1 MQKLEDKPDPSCRST
16 PRKLPQNSRERHMM
30 DQVPN
35 VFSARD
41 LKVHFK
47 LGTEDSDGNPR
58 VVHAVD
64 GVSFDIPKGTTLGII
79 GESGCGKST
88 TALAAMQ
95 LLGNVKGK
103 MQLSGVELSDLSKE
117 ELRQHRKKFQIIFQ
131 DPYSSLNPRQRVGSL
146 IRTPMDL
153 LDVGTPDER
162 DKKVDELLE
171 LVGLRPES
179 RNLFPHQFS
188 GGQRQRIGIARALAT
203 SPDLIVCDEPVSA
216 LDVAI
221 QAQILNLMK
230 DLQDELQ
237 LTYLFISHDMGV
249 VSYLCHEVAVMYL
262 GVFVEQGNSK
272 EILKEPLHPYTRV
285 LLSAIPKIDP
295 VNRSLFDAQKLAGD
309 PPSPINPAPGCRFT
323 GRCPHAKDICKG
335 EMPALRPVSVNGF
348 SRQIAC
354 HFAGEI

>member
-1 MQKLEDKPDPSCRST
+1 
-16 PRKLPQNSRERHMM
+16 M
-30 DQVPN
+30 DQTET

-41 LKVHFK
+41 LTVHFP
-47 LGTEDSDGNPR
+47 LGTKDNEGNPH

-64 GVSFDIPKGTTLGII
+64 GVSFDIKKGTTFGII

-95 LLGNVKGK
+95 LLANAEGQ
-103 MQLSGVELSDLSKE
+103 MQLTGVTLSDLSKE
-117 ELRQHRKKFQIIFQ
+117 QLRQQRRKFQIIFQ

-153 LDVGTPDER
+153 LNVGTPEER
-162 DKKVDELLE
+162 SKRVDELLE

-188 GGQRQRIGIARALAT
+188 GGQRQRIGIARALST

-230 DLQDELQ
+230 DLQDELK

-262 GVFVEQGNSK
+262 GVFVEKGDSK
-272 EILKEPLHPYTRV
+272 DILRKPLHPYTRV

-295 VNRSLFDAQKLAGD
+295 LNRSLFNAQKLSGD
-309 PPSPINPAPGCRFT
+309 PPSPINPAHGCRFA
-323 GRCPHAKDICKG
+323 GRCPHAKDVCWSRLP
-335 EMPALRPVSVNGF
+335 ELRPVDVNGLQ
-348 SRQIAC
+348 RQVAC

>member
-1 MQKLEDKPDPSCRST
+1 MKDQTST
-16 PRKLPQNSRERHMM
+16 
-30 DQVPN
+30 

-47 LGTEDSDGNPR
+47 LGTEDSNGNPQ

-64 GVSFDIPKGTTLGII
+64 GVSFDIPQGTTLGII

-95 LLGNVKGK
+95 LLHNVEGT
-103 MQLSGVELSDLSKE
+103 MQLSGVELSSLSKG

-146 IRTPMDL
+146 IRTPLDL
-153 LDVGTPDER
+153 LDVGTLEER
-162 DKKVDELLE
+162 DRKVDELLE
-171 LVGLRPES
+171 LVGLRPEA

-272 EILKEPLHPYTRV
+272 EILKEPLHPYTRI

-295 VNRSLFDAQKLAGD
+295 ANRSLFDAQKLAGD
-309 PPSPINPAPGCRFT
+309 PPSPINPAPGCRFAS
-323 GRCPHAKDICKG
+323 RCPHAKDICKS
-335 EMPALRPVSVNGF
+335 EMPALQSVSKNGM
-348 SRQIAC
+348 SRRVAC

>member
-1 MQKLEDKPDPSCRST
+1 MTIAALRNSPRSDRNQMLRQLKLQLYK
-16 PRKLPQNSRERHMM
+16 H
-30 DQVPN
+30 
-35 VFSARD
+35 
-41 LKVHFK
+41 
-47 LGTEDSDGNPR
+47 G
-58 VVHAVD
+58 
-64 GVSFDIPKGTTLGII
+64 
-79 GESGCGKST
+79 
-88 TALAAMQ
+88 
-95 LLGNVKGK
+95 LLG
-103 MQLSGVELSDLSKE
+103 
-117 ELRQHRKKFQIIFQ
+117 RKKFQIIFQ

-146 IRTPMDL
+146 IRTPLDL
-153 LDVGTPDER
+153 LDVGTPEER
-162 DKKVDELLE
+162 DRKVDELLE
-171 LVGLRPES
+171 LVALRPEA

-203 SPDLIVCDEPVSA
+203 SPDLIVCDEPVYA

-272 EILKEPLHPYTRV
+272 EILKEPLHPYTRI

-295 VNRSLFDAQKLAGD
+295 ANRSLFDAQKLAGD
-309 PPSPINPAPGCRFT
+309 PPSPINPAPGCRFAS
-323 GRCPHAKDICKG
+323 RCPHAKEICKS
-335 EMPALRPVSVNGF
+335 EMPALQSVSKNGMY
-348 SRQIAC
+348 RRVAC

>member
-1 MQKLEDKPDPSCRST
+1 
-16 PRKLPQNSRERHMM
+16 M
-30 DQVPN
+30 DQTST

-47 LGTEDSDGNPR
+47 LGTEDSSGKPR

-64 GVSFDIPKGTTLGII
+64 GVSFDVPKGSTLGII

-95 LLGNVKGK
+95 LLGNVKGT
-103 MQLSGVELSDLSKE
+103 MQLSGVELSSLSKE

-153 LDVGTPDER
+153 LDVGTPEER
-162 DKKVDELLE
+162 DRKVDELLA

-309 PPSPINPAPGCRFT
+309 PPSPINPAPGCRFA
-323 GRCPHAKDICKG
+323 GRCPHAKDICKS
-335 EMPALRPVSVNGF
+335 EMPALQPVSVNGL
-348 SRQIAC
+348 SRRVAC

>member
-1 MQKLEDKPDPSCRST
+1 
-16 PRKLPQNSRERHMM
+16 M
-30 DQVPN
+30 DQAEI

-41 LKVHFK
+41 LKVHFP
-47 LGTEDSDGNPR
+47 LGTKDAQGKPR

-64 GVSFDIPKGTTLGII
+64 GVSFDIAKGTTLGII

-95 LLGNVKGK
+95 LLSNAQGEMHLAGVT
-103 MQLSGVELSDLSKE
+103 LSELSKE
-117 ELRQHRKKFQIIFQ
+117 ELRQQRRNFQIVFQ

-146 IRTPMDL
+146 VRTPMDL
-153 LDVGTPDER
+153 LDVGTHEER
-162 DKKVDELLE
+162 DKRVDELLE

-230 DLQDELQ
+230 DLQDELK

-249 VSYLCHEVAVMYL
+249 ISYLCHEVAVMYL
-262 GVFVEQGNSK
+262 GVFVEKGDSK
-272 EILKEPLHPYTRV
+272 DILRQPLHPYTRV
-285 LLSAIPKIDP
+285 LLSAIPRIDP
-295 VNRSLFDAQKLAGD
+295 VNRSLFNAQKLSGD
-309 PPSPINPAPGCRFT
+309 PPSPINPAPGCRFA
-323 GRCPHAKDICKG
+323 GRCPHAKDVCWSKLP
-335 EMPALRPVSVNGF
+335 ELRPVDVNGLQ
-348 SRQIAC
+348 RQVAC